1 MKIEFAPIEIPTSGS
16 LIIFLAEGDG
26 LTEFAKSVDT
36 ITEGAISRAIEL
48 NSYDA
53 KLYSTLIIEAP
64 HGLSLNRILLCG
76 LGKASEFSILNIQ
89 RAGATALKTLA
100 HCREESVDLA
110 IESFSEMGM
119 TDVNLALEIAYGLKL
134 GSYKFSKYFTNE
146 KNSVSSISIN
156 TANVLVNDHLDAQ
169 NIFSIRS
176 EVAKGVN
183 LARDLISE
191 PGNVKYP
198 EAIGRDIMNL
208 QELGI
213 DVKLLKKN
221 ELEKLGMGALLGVS
235 QGSEKEPIVAIMHWK
250 GNPNS
255 SKETPVALVGKGVT
269 FDTGGISLKPSGGME
284 EMKYDMAGAG
294 AVIGTMR
301 ALAGRKAKCN
311 VVGIVGLVENM
322 PDGKAQRP
330 GDVVTTMSGQ
340 TIEVINTDA
349 EGRLV
354 LADVLYYAQSKYS
367 PSVIINLATLTGAVV
382 VTLGSHMAGVFS
394 NNQNLADNLINAGK
408 YVGEDIW
415 QLPLDV
421 RYDKEINSAIADMKN
436 VGKSREAGSIAG
448 AQLLQRFVGNTP
460 WAHIDIAGVAWMK
473 GSENS
478 IVPKGASGFGVKLLD
493 RFVNENYEDL

>member
-1 MKIEFAPIEIPTSGS
+1 
-16 LIIFLAEGDG
+16 
-26 LTEFAKSVDT
+26 
-36 ITEGAISRAIEL
+36 
-48 NSYDA
+48 
-53 KLYSTLIIEAP
+53 
-64 HGLSLNRILLCG
+64 
-76 LGKASEFSILNIQ
+76 
-89 RAGATALKTLA
+89 
-100 HCREESVDLA
+100 
-110 IESFSEMGM
+110 
-119 TDVNLALEIAYGLKL
+119 
-134 GSYKFSKYFTNE
+134 
-146 KNSVSSISIN
+146 
-156 TANVLVNDHLDAQ
+156 
-169 NIFSIRS
+169 
-176 EVAKGVN
+176 
-183 LARDLISE
+183 
-191 PGNVKYP
+191 
-198 EAIGRDIMNL
+198 
-208 QELGI
+208 
-213 DVKLLKKN
+213 
-221 ELEKLGMGALLGVS
+221 
-235 QGSEKEPIVAIMHWK
+235 
-250 GNPNS
+250 
-255 SKETPVALVGKGVT
+255 
-269 FDTGGISLKPSGGME
+269 ME

-294 AVIGTMR
+294 AVIGTKR